1 MLFFLTAFSTVLY
14 FILFLLCTRM
24 VNPATAFLK
33 THLFSFHH
41 TQVPWKLAIIS
52 PFLACLFLSWIHSSI
67 HFTDAETKAKLNQLP
82 KVTVSKRGT
91 KYVRHYYWDWE
102 CRNKQKRQKSLPPRS
117 SPSSYFPHTTHHHYH
132 HAGLSST
139 RHFYSR
145 PIITHQRQWLQTFVL
160 PSGPFPIPKGTS
172 F

>member
-1 MLFFLTAFSTVLY
+1 
-14 FILFLLCTRM
+14 M
-24 VNPATAFLK
+24 VNPATSFLK

-52 PFLACLFLSWIHSSI
+52 PFLAFLLLSWIHSSI

-82 KVTVSKRGT
+82 KVTVSKWGT

-117 SPSSYFPHTTHHHYH
+117 SPSSYSLHTTTIIITLASPQLSISIAVPSSHIS
-132 HAGLSST
+132 ANDFKPLSSPPEVSP
-139 RHFYSR
+139 F
-145 PIITHQRQWLQTFVL
+145 LKVL
-160 PSGPFPIPKGTS
+160 LSSPRSQMQ
-172 F
+172 

>member
-1 MLFFLTAFSTVLY
+1 
-14 FILFLLCTRM
+14 M

-33 THLFSFHH
+33 THLISFHH

-52 PFLACLFLSWIHSSI
+52 PFLACLLLSWIHSSI

-82 KVTVSKRGT
+82 KVTVSKWGT

-117 SPSSYFPHTTHHHYH
+117 SPSSYSLHTTIIITLASPQLGISVAVPSSHISTNDFKC
-132 HAGLSST
+132 LSS
-139 RHFYSR
+139 
-145 PIITHQRQWLQTFVL
+145 PL
-160 PSGPFPIPKGTS
+160 GPFPIPKGT
-172 F
+172 FF